1 MDFPPSIGAGVAQG
15 LAARLAARIASEG
28 QITFPAV
35 PALVDDYTERCM
47 QVFAGLGRVFNE
59 AERAH
64 VRSVLDRQLA
74 DAFSRSQRSVITVA
88 YRSPVSNSLSY
99 EVTVR
104 APTIDQVYQDWVATR
119 TPPLF
124 GVEPDARVWALAGE
138 SPDPADCRVLDI
150 GAGTGRNAIPL
161 ARRGHPVDV
170 VEMTEKFAEII
181 RESARRDSLDIR
193 VINRDVFETDAD
205 LRTDYRIILL
215 SEVVS
220 DFRDPAQLRDLFTLA
235 TRCLAPGGH
244 LVFNIFLARPSYI
257 SDDAA
262 RQFGQQVY
270 TTFFTRSEVETAV
283 AGLPLKRVA
292 DDSVYEYESAHLPDG
307 AWPPTGWYANWVSG
321 HDVFGLDREH
331 SPIDMRWLVY
341 RKTAPVDR

>member
-1 MDFPPSIGAGVAQG
+1 M
-15 LAARLAARIASEG
+15 
-28 QITFPAV
+28 
-35 PALVDDYTERCM
+35 
-47 QVFAGLGRVFNE
+47 
-59 AERAH
+59 
-64 VRSVLDRQLA
+64 
-74 DAFSRSQRSVITVA
+74 
-88 YRSPVSNSLSY
+88 
-99 EVTVR
+99 
-104 APTIDQVYQDWVATR
+104 
-119 TPPLF
+119 
-124 GVEPDARVWALAGE
+124 
-138 SPDPADCRVLDI
+138 
-150 GAGTGRNAIPL
+150 
-161 ARRGHPVDV
+161 
-170 VEMTEKFAEII
+170 
-181 RESARRDSLDIR
+181 
-193 VINRDVFETDAD
+193 FETDAD

-244 LVFNIFLARPSYI
+244 LVFNIFWRARPTFPTTRHGS
-257 SDDAA
+257 SVS
-262 RQFGQQVY
+262 RC

-341 RKTAPVDR
+341 RKTAR